1 MKNLTKFV
9 VLFVLIG
16 MLVAAC
22 APTPTATPVP
32 PTAKPPTAVPPTAV
46 PPTAVPPTAVPP
58 TAVPPTAV
66 PPTAVPTPMPPMATG
81 RLLLATTTSTRDS
94 GLLGFIL
101 PDFEKQFNVK
111 VDVVAVGSGQAM
123 KIGQDGNAEV
133 LLVHSPAA
141 EQKFMADGHGVRRED
156 VMYNDY
162 VIVGPAVDP
171 AGVKGMKNATKVFAT
186 IADKKAKFISRG
198 DNSGTHVKEQDIWKL
213 ANITPSGDWYISAGQ
228 GMGAVLTMAD
238 EQLAYTLSD
247 RATYLSRKKAGLQL
261 EIMSEGD
268 TALFNPYGVILVN
281 PAKNAQIKADLAKSF
296 VDWLVSVPVQE
307 KIGTYGVA
315 DWGQPLF
322 FPSSALYV
330 ASKASAPAGAALKIT
345 GKVDKEM
352 AWTEAEVKA
361 MPTMEAERANKE
373 GTMEK
378 YTGVSIAAL
387 LKLAGLKADAATIVF
402 VADDGYT
409 AEAPLADF
417 VNCPNCILSF
427 RTQGGFSNV
436 APDYGSITFGNKL
449 QVKGVVE
456 IQVK

>member
-9 VLFVLIG
+9 VLFVLMG
-16 MLVAAC
+16 MLVTGC
-22 APTPTATPVP
+22 AQPTPTPTAIP
-32 PTAKPPTAVPPTAV
+32 PTPKPPTAV

-94 GLLGFIL
+94 GLLDFIL
-101 PDFEKQFNVK
+101 PDFEKQYNVK

-123 KIGQDGNAEV
+123 QIGKDGNAEV

-141 EQKFMADGHGVRRED
+141 EKQFMADGHGVVRED
-156 VMYNDY
+156 VMYNDF
-162 VIVGPAVDP
+162 VIVGPATDP
-171 AGVKGMKNATKVFAT
+171 AGIKGMKNAVKAMTT
-186 IADKKAKFISRG
+186 IAEKQATFISRA
-198 DNSGTHVKEQDIWKL
+198 DKSGTDVKEHDLWKT
-213 ANITPSGDWYISAGQ
+213 ANITPTAEMKWYIAAGQ

-238 EQLAYTLSD
+238 EKLAYTLSD
-247 RATYLSRKKAGLQL
+247 RATFLSRKKAGLAL

-268 TALFNPYGVILVN
+268 AALFNPYGVIQVN
-281 PAKNAQIKADLAKSF
+281 PAKNAQIKGNLAKSF
-296 VDWLVSVPVQE
+296 VDWIISVPVQE

-322 FPSSALYV
+322 FPSSALY
-330 ASKASAPAGAALKIT
+330 KAAKAGGSAGVALKIT

-361 MPTMEAERANKE
+361 MPTIEAERANKE

-387 LKLAGLKADAATIVF
+387 LKLAGPKADATTVTF
-402 VADDGYT
+402 VADDGFT
-409 AEAPLADF
+409 ADAALADIT
-417 VNCPNCILSF
+417 NCEKCIVSF
-427 RTQGGFSNV
+427 RTQGGFSIV
-436 APDYGSITFGNKL
+436 APDYGSVKFANKV
-449 QVKGVVE
+449 QVKGVIE

>member
-16 MLVAAC
+16 MLVAGC

-32 PTAKPPTAVPPTAV
+32 PTKVPPTAVPPTAV

-66 PPTAVPTPMPPMATG
+66 PPTAVPTPLPAMATD

-94 GLLGFIL
+94 GLLTFIL
-101 PDFEKQFNVK
+101 PDFEKAFNVK

-162 VIVGPAVDP
+162 VILGPAVDP
-171 AGVKGMKNATKVFAT
+171 AGVKGMKNATKVFTT

-198 DNSGTHVKEQDIWKL
+198 DNSGTDVKEKDIWKL
-213 ANITPSGDWYISAGQ
+213 ANITPTGDWYVSAGQ

-268 TALFNPYGVILVN
+268 AALFNPYGVIQVN
-281 PAKNAQIKADLAKSF
+281 PAKNAQIKGDLAKSF
-296 VDWLVSVPVQE
+296 VDWIVSVPVQE
-307 KIGTYGVA
+307 KIGTFGVA

-322 FPSSALYV
+322 FPDSA
-330 ASKASAPAGAALKIT
+330 AFKAAGAPAAGVALKIT

-352 AWTEAEVKA
+352 AWSEAEVKA
-361 MPTMEAERANKE
+361 LPTTESERANKE
-373 GTMEK
+373 GVVEK
-378 YTGVSIAAL
+378 YTGVSVASL
-387 LKLAGLKADAATIVF
+387 LALAGPKTDATTLVF

-409 AEAPLADF
+409 AEAPLADILK
-417 VNCPNCILSF
+417 CDKCILSF

-436 APDYGSITFGNKL
+436 FPDFSGGL
-449 QVKGVVE
+449 QVKGVIE